1 MCGSYVSLCV
11 FDILYKVIIC
21 SWCVFLYVFI
31 IVFSLSRQCFEV
43 VFVEARLDAHCKQGL
58 LTPNSMNLHSHCSK
72 TRILLKGKSSMPQL
86 NHPKPIKREAVCTMK
101 VSADQ
106 SAGHIEIFVHFQ
118 CARKSLRSQMS
129 WHTKL
134 AKSCNRTRVVRWES
148 GVPLKL
154 LSEFLYG
161 QIFTRK

>member
-1 MCGSYVSLCV
+1 MCGYYVSLCV

-101 VSADQ
+101 VSAD
-106 SAGHIEIFVHFQ
+106 HIGGAHRNLCPLSVRAQE
-118 CARKSLRSQMS
+118 
-129 WHTKL
+129 L
-134 AKSCNRTRVVRWES
+134 ALPNV
-148 GVPLKL
+148 LAHQI
-154 LSEFLYG
+154 G
-161 QIFTRK
+161 QIMQ